1 LAILRKNMTMRF
13 KEQAPDEFLIS
24 ELKNGKEEAFDCIFR
39 KYYKG
44 LCAYAVNYVYDVD
57 QSQSLVQDCFVRLWA
72 NRHNADSI
80 NSLPAYLSTMVR
92 NRCIDH
98 IRQIKSLEKLHDKL
112 ELEEFVVNAENTLLT
127 REFEELLVNAISTLP
142 KKSKMAFEYSRFE
155 NLTYKEIGDKMNISS
170 KAVEA
175 LLSRALRL
183 LRKDLQPYFATLL
196 LAILFIVSKL

>member
-1 LAILRKNMTMRF
+1 M
-13 KEQAPDEFLIS
+13 
-24 ELKNGKEEAFDCIFR
+24 
-39 KYYKG
+39 
-44 LCAYAVNYVYDVD
+44 D

-72 NRHNADSI
+72 NRHKADSI
-80 NSLPAYLSTMVR
+80 KSLPAYLSTMVR

-98 IRQIKSLEKLHDKL
+98 IRQMKTLEKLHDKL
-112 ELEEFVVNAENTLLT
+112 EMEEFVVNAENTLLT
-127 REFEELLVNAISTLP
+127 REFEELLVNAISALP

-196 LAILFIVSKL
+196 LAILILVSKR